1 MCEECKGDAEL
12 LGKCSRD
19 GRNMLVGLRTKIIF
33 VFQRGGNTR
42 ETLLLFFFFLSEIVL
57 KS

>member
-42 ETLLLFFFFLSEIVL
+42 ETLLLFFFFF
-57 KS
+57 K